1 MMKKHIE
8 KAKRAQRVRA
18 HLKRHA
24 RRHRLSV
31 FVSNKHI
38 YAQVIDDEKSQTVA
52 AASTVLEKD
61 TRNANI
67 EKASVIGKLI
77 AEKAKANDITEVVL
91 DRGSRLYHGIVKKLA
106 ESAREAGL
114 NL

>member
-18 HLKRHA
+18 HLKRNSN
-24 RRHRLSV
+24 RHRLSV

-38 YAQVIDDEKSQTVA
+38 YAQIIDDENSQTIV
-52 AASTVLEKD
+52 AASTILEKK
-61 TRNANI
+61 TRNANT

-77 AEKAKANDITEVVL
+77 AEKAKSKDITDVVL
-91 DRGSRLYHGIVKKLA
+91 DRGSRLYHGIVKQLA